1 VAQVGTP
8 TDPDLAVCGI
18 GSALVDVL
26 VETTIEVVE
35 GCQLVKGSMQL
46 MSPANADAVH
56 ARVPGGLERG
66 GGSVANTVAGLASL
80 GAAAGFIGRVA
91 DDRLGEVFVADMEV
105 LGVEF
110 GGRVIRGHGDTG
122 RCLVLVTP
130 DADRTMC
137 TSLGVA
143 AQLGPADL
151 DLDLIRRSAVTYL
164 EGYLWDEPQA
174 KDAYR
179 TAISAAHGVG
189 RRAAMSMSDPFC
201 VDRHRDEFAR
211 LASRDLDILFG
222 NESEL
227 CSLMEVDDL
236 ERACALIR
244 RPGLLVSVTRGADGA
259 WVFDGEDGPIVEV
272 AVHGSPS
279 VVDTTGAGDL
289 YAAGFLFGLTTGRDL
304 ATCARLGNVAA
315 SEVISHMGAR
325 PEADLSSLIAGSADI
340 LAD

>member
-1 VAQVGTP
+1 VGA
-8 TDPDLAVCGI
+8 DLAVCGI

-26 VETTIEVVE
+26 VETSVEVVE
-35 GCQLVKGSMQL
+35 ACQLVKGSMQL
-46 MSPANADAVH
+46 MTPAEADLVH
-56 ARVPGGLERG
+56 AQVPGGLERS
-66 GGSVANTVAGLASL
+66 GGSVANTIAGLASL
-80 GAAAGFIGRVA
+80 GTGAGFIGRVA
-91 DDRLGEVFVADMEV
+91 DDRLGVVFTADLEA
-105 LGVEF
+105 LGVAF
-110 GGRVIRGHGDTG
+110 GGRVVVGDGGTG
-122 RCLVLVTP
+122 RCLILVTP

-179 TAISAAHGVG
+179 TAISTAHGAG
-189 RRAAMSMSDPFC
+189 RLAAMSMSDPFC
-201 VDRHRDEFAR
+201 VDRHRGEFAR
-211 LASRDLDILFG
+211 LAARDLDIVFG

-244 RPGLLVSVTRGADGA
+244 RPGLLVSVTRGAKGA
-259 WVFDGEDGPIVEV
+259 WVFEGEEGAIVDV
-272 AVHGSPS
+272 SVHGTPT

-289 YAAGFLFGLTTGRDL
+289 YAAGFLFGLTAGRDL
-304 ATCARLGNVAA
+304 ATCARLGNAA
-315 SEVISHMGAR
+315 AAEVISHMGAR
-325 PEADLSSLIAGSADI
+325 PETDLLSVIASSAPGA
-340 LAD
+340 

>member
-1 VAQVGTP
+1 MAQVGAP
-8 TDPDLAVCGI
+8 RDPDLAVCGI

-26 VETTIEVVE
+26 VETTVEVVE
-35 GCQLVKGSMQL
+35 ASSLVKGSMQL
-46 MSPANADAVH
+46 MSPADADRVH
-56 ARVPGGLERG
+56 ARVPGGLERS

-80 GAAAGFIGRVA
+80 GVGAGFIGRVA
-91 DDRLGEVFVADMEV
+91 DDRLGQVFKADMESI
-105 LGVEF
+105 GVAF
-110 GGRVIRGHGDTG
+110 GGRVVVGKGGTG
-122 RCLVLVTP
+122 RCLILVTP

-164 EGYLWDEPQA
+164 EGYLWDERQA

-179 TAISAAHGVG
+179 AAISTAHEVG

-201 VDRHRDEFAR
+201 VDRHRGEFAR
-211 LASRDLDILFG
+211 LAERDLDILFG

-244 RPGLLVSVTRGADGA
+244 RPGLLVSVTRGAGGA
-259 WVFDGEDGPIVEV
+259 WVFEGEDSPVVEV
-272 AVHGSPS
+272 AVPGSPP

-289 YAAGFLFGLTTGRDL
+289 YAAGFLFGLTAGRDL
-304 ATCARLGNVAA
+304 ATCARLGNLAA

-325 PEADLSSLIAGSADI
+325 PEADLAALLAGSP
-340 LAD
+340 LAVLD